1 MQNTPY
7 TMVRLGGF
15 KAKCTSWYKHD
26 KTNFEGIAI
35 ENISSQCGLYQVIN
49 QPAHI
54 LENSSSCTDLKYLL
68 LNPTLLLSQECTHRY
83 SQIVIYV
90 IYLVVIYAKFNLKV
104 HYPPHVWHY
113 KEADTNL
120 I

>member
-7 TMVRLGGF
+7 AMVRLGGF
-15 KAKCTSWYKHD
+15 NAKCTSWYKHD

-54 LENSSSCTDLKYLL
+54 LENSSSFTDLKYLL

-83 SQIVIYV
+83 SQIVIN
-90 IYLVVIYAKFNLKV
+90 K
-104 HYPPHVWHY
+104 
-113 KEADTNL
+113 
-120 I
+120 

>member
-15 KAKCTSWYKHD
+15 NAKCTSWHKHD

-68 LNPTLLLSQECTHRY
+68 LNPTESGVHSSLQPNCH
-83 SQIVIYV
+83 QQ
-90 IYLVVIYAKFNLKV
+90 VIYAKFNLKV
-104 HYPPHVWHY
+104 HYPPQVWHY